1 LPTTTPSCGAV
12 ATGDRVHQAVAV
24 IAGGEAAV
32 AGAVDRPH
40 HIERARAAENAT
52 VFVREG

>member
-1 LPTTTPSCGAV
+1 
-12 ATGDRVHQAVAV
+12 V

-32 AGAVDRPH
+32 AAADDRPH

>member
-24 IAGGEAAV
+24 IAGGDVAV
-32 AGAVDRPH
+32 AGADAKPH

-52 VFVREG
+52 VFVRGG